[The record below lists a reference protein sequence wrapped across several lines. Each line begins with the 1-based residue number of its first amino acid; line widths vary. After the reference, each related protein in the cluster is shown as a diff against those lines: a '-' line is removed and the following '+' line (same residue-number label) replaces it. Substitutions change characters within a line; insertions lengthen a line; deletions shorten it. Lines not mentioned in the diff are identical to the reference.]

1 MNWRCYYW
9 CDWGFSA
16 AAGVLA
22 AVLCV
27 VDVPVGGGGREAGE
41 VLGGVVGGGG
51 QRTGP
56 LSEKWL
62 LTFDLV
68 G

>member
-1 MNWRCYYW
+1 M
-9 CDWGFSA
+9 
-16 AAGVLA
+16 
-22 AVLCV
+22 
-27 VDVPVGGGGREAGE
+27 VDVPVGGGGQ
-41 VLGGVVGGGG
+41 GGGGREGRVGAEG